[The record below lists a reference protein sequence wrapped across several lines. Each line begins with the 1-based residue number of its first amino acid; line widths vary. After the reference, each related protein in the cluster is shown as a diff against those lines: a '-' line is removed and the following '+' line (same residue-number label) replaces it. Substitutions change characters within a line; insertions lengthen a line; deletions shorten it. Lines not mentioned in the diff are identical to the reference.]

1 MQDNNRQSPPSQA
14 EQLQQQNPNPDRLN
28 ISDEKQRTTGREAN
42 QDPQQMPVGNEQNNQ
57 DTQGTIAGVG
67 E

>member
-1 MQDNNRQSPPSQA
+1 MPNDKKQSPPS
-14 EQLQQQNPNPDRLN
+14 ESEKLQQQNPNPERLD
-28 ISDEKQRTTGREAN
+28 ISDEKQRTTNRDSR
-42 QDPQQMPVGNEQNNQ
+42 QDQQQMPVGNEQNSQ

>member
-1 MQDNNRQSPPSQA
+1 MQNNNKQSQRS
-14 EQLQQQNPNPDRLN
+14 ESEKLQQQNPNPDRMN
-28 ISDEKQRTTGREAN
+28 ISDEEQRTQGREAN
-42 QDPQQMPVGNEQNNQ
+42 ERPQQMPVGNEQNNQ

>member
-1 MQDNNRQSPPSQA
+1 MQNNNQSQRS
-14 EQLQQQNPNPDRLN
+14 ETERTQQENPNPD
-28 ISDEKQRTTGREAN
+28 SMATTDEKQRTTDRDPNRG
-42 QDPQQMPVGNEQNNQ
+42 PQQMPVGNEQNNQ